1 MNGLVVRGL
10 QVSYGDVRVLSD
22 LDLDIRRG
30 EVVGVAGLNGVG
42 KTTLLRALSGVVP
55 RRATLLSVDGVALPS
70 SPRQVA
76 RAGVLHVPEGR
87 RVFANLSV
95 IDNLRYGA
103 AAAGRSLAPA
113 LRTRV
118 FQTFPRLAEL
128 RERRAG
134 LLSGGEQ
141 QMLAVARGL
150 VAEPAVLMVD
160 ELSLGL
166 SPKASTDIGRAL
178 VDTARSD
185 ERALL
190 LVDQNTTLLNE
201 PCDRIY
207 VVSGGRATVLADSS
221 DRNALDAA
229 YFAV

>member
-160 ELSLGL
+160 ELSHGLFLLRGLGDL
-166 SPKASTDIGRAL
+166 CGGAVVARRDGELWSTRP
-178 VDTARSD
+178 
-185 ERALL
+185 
-190 LVDQNTTLLNE
+190 DQMNVPFCWWIRT
-201 PCDRIY
+201 PHC
-207 VVSGGRATVLADSS
+207 
-221 DRNALDAA
+221 
-229 YFAV
+229 